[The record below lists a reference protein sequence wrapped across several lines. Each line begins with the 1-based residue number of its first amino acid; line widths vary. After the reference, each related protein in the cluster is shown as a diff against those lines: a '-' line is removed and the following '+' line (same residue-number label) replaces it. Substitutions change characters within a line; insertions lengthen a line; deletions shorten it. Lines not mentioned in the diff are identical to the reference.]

1 MYMQAKGFSGKSY
14 IPTGR
19 IPKIINAVS
28 SDTAKLIDARDKL
41 RAEDPTSARLPEIQR
56 NINISIRDHRQQKWL
71 GHLDKC
77 QPGSKQMWNTVK
89 SLSNPPRKPENQS
102 VAFQNKHY
110 LDSKK
115 IANKLNA
122 QYTPPSG
129 NKPTKALRRLLQ
141 QTRKTTSDRPIHI
154 STIWVRK
161 AIKKSKQ
168 TRKTT
173 SDRPIHISTIQVR
186 KAIKKSKN
194 SKTVGPDEL
203 SPIMLKHIGDHGI
216 SYLANIYNNLL
227 KSSTIPSW

>member
-1 MYMQAKGFSGKSY
+1 MSARQKKLSQMPPTLLMYMQAKGFSGKSY

-115 IANKLNA
+115 
-122 QYTPPSG
+122 
-129 NKPTKALRRLLQ
+129 LQ
-141 QTRKTTSDRPIHI
+141 T
-154 STIWVRK
+154 
-161 AIKKSKQ
+161 
-168 TRKTT
+168 
-173 SDRPIHISTIQVR
+173 
-186 KAIKKSKN
+186 N
-194 SKTVGPDEL
+194 
-203 SPIMLKHIGDHGI
+203 
-216 SYLANIYNNLL
+216 
-227 KSSTIPSW
+227 